1 MEVISI
7 HDEKYSLSATEAL
20 VLKDIHKLNGLAA
33 LCVNAFNPDSNPGL
47 ILIWINVTRVSMC
60 KRGFRE

>member
-33 LCVNAFNPDSNPGL
+33 LCVNVL
-47 ILIWINVTRVSMC
+47 IRILIRDW
-60 KRGFRE
+60 F

>member
-20 VLKDIHKLNGLAA
+20 VLKDIHKLNRLAA

-47 ILIWINVTRVSMC
+47 ILIWIKVTRVSTC